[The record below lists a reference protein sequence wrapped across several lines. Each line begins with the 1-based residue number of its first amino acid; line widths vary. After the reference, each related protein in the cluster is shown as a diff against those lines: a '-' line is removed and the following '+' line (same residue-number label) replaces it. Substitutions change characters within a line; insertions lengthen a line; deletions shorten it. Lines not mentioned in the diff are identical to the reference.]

1 MAYSETPALQPI
13 VPSYRL
19 RILSEEQLEKFKSN
33 TFIILE
39 ETGFH
44 CPSERALKI
53 YAEHGAVV
61 DFDNMVLW

>member
-1 MAYSETPALQPI
+1 MDSQTPQIEPLVPAYR
-13 VPSYRL
+13 V
-19 RILSEEQLEKFKSN
+19 RILSDEQLEKFKSN

-39 ETGFH
+39 ETGIH

-61 DFDNMVLW
+61 DFDT

>member
-44 CPSERALKI
+44 
-53 YAEHGAVV
+53 
-61 DFDNMVLW
+61 